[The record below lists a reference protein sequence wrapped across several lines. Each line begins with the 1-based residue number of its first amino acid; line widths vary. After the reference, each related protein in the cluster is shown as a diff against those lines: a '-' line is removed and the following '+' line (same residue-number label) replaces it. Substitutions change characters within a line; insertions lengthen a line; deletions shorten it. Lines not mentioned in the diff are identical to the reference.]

1 MLLFGFIVSCGV
13 VIVIEIFDSSIKNE
27 DFLEKITNLKT
38 LVKLPKKDE
47 DLTDKFRLLRVN
59 IGEYRSIL
67 ITSAQKGEGKSFVSL
82 NLAKSYAKLGK
93 KVVLIDLNNNSS
105 DIAKNYNG
113 NGLTEYLESNENSTS
128 NYVVETNIKNLDILL
143 AGKDLNN
150 QEELLESYKMK
161 DTLKLLENLYDVVII
176 DSDNAL
182 ESANTLVI
190 SKLVKGAILV
200 VSERQTNS
208 MNIIKAKNN
217 IQDVG
222 GIIIGT
228 VYNNSIKK

>member
-1 MLLFGFIVSCGV
+1 
-13 VIVIEIFDSSIKNE
+13 
-27 DFLEKITNLKT
+27 
-38 LVKLPKKDE
+38 
-47 DLTDKFRLLRVN
+47 
-59 IGEYRSIL
+59 
-67 ITSAQKGEGKSFVSL
+67 
-82 NLAKSYAKLGK
+82 
-93 KVVLIDLNNNSS
+93 
-105 DIAKNYNG
+105 
-113 NGLTEYLESNENSTS
+113 
-128 NYVVETNIKNLDILL
+128 
-143 AGKDLNN
+143 
-150 QEELLESYKMK
+150 MK